1 MTHQYAAALAL
12 RERSHGRKGV
22 SADDRLLVTMWVER
36 NMNAFLTG
44 YASVDEV
51 HRLLPQSRQSRDAL
65 LSVFELDK
73 AVYELAYELAH
84 RPELAEVPA
93 AAVAQMLDSDP
104 PLPEFPAGQ

>member
-1 MTHQYAAALAL
+1 MRWGPREAPYA
-12 RERSHGRKGV
+12 RSFRHASRSSSLSSPV
-22 SADDRLLVTMWVER
+22 R
-36 NMNAFLTG
+36 

-51 HRLLPQSRQSRDAL
+51 HRLLPQSRQYRDAL

-84 RPELAEVPA
+84 RPELADVPA